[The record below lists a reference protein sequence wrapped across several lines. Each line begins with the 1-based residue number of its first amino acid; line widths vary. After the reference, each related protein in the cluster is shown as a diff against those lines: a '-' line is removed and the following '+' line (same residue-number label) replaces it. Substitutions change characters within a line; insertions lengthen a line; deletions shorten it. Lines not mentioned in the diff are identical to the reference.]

1 MDNPV
6 YPDFGDQESVQNT
19 PTGNEEILPKSS
31 ENFPVQDNSQEME
44 HLESELRMTL
54 EEIARLQNALAD
66 ANMKL
71 MAATSSSN
79 SSSKNV
85 TAESLLQ
92 PMVKELRQ
100 PLVTIRGYL
109 DLLINESVGTLGAFQ
124 RRFIERIQK
133 AVDHLEESFDNIS
146 RNPAEEHYDRSLFA
160 QSFSIRKSIESALDL
175 FISTIRTKEIVL
187 KINIPYDD
195 IRLFE
200 DKEDFEQILNLLF
213 TNATAALNP
222 GGSFMI
228 DVEEYLTLQPQE
240 VLITIES
247 SDRNVSPVELLPVL
261 PEMYKNQSLTLPG
274 FGLPLEDIDRANKL
288 AEKMGGKIEL
298 YSNSCGAMVA
308 KIRLP
313 LVQGEIL

>member
-6 YPDFGDQESVQNT
+6 YPDFGDQEPVQNT
-19 PTGNEEILPKSS
+19 PTGDEEYLLQSS
-31 ENFPVQDNSQEME
+31 SNSPIQDNSQEMN

-54 EEIARLQNALAD
+54 EEIARLQNALAE

-71 MAATSSSN
+71 MAVTSSSN
-79 SSSKNV
+79 SSSKDV

-100 PLVTIRGYL
+100 PLVTIKGYL
-109 DLLINESVGTLGAFQ
+109 DLLLNESVGTLGAFQ

-133 AVDHLEESFDNIS
+133 AVEHLEESFDNIS
-146 RNPAEEHYDRSLFA
+146 RNPVEEHYDRSLFA
-160 QSFSIRKSIESALDL
+160 QSFSVRKSIESALDL

-187 KINIPYDD
+187 KINIPYEDT
-195 IRLFE
+195 RLFE
-200 DKEDFEQILNLLF
+200 DKENFEQILNLLF
-213 TNATAALNP
+213 SNATTALNS

-240 VLITIES
+240 ILITIES

-274 FGLPLEDIDRANKL
+274 FGLPLEDIVRADKL

-298 YSNSCGAMVA
+298 YSNSCGAIVA